1 MNRYERV
8 TYKGVNYVA
17 ERPISYVDKGLLTVR
32 KQKIALFLINQ
43 GFSLDDASNRLAVSR
58 ELLYIWYT
66 EYLKTENISDANN
79 NRKKNGGVRKKV
91 EATNIETG
99 DIILFE
105 SVAECSRYIG
115 CVDST
120 ISSYA
125 RNGRKYGKWYFKYA
139 EE

>member
-1 MNRYERV
+1 MKNEYV
-8 TYKGVNYVA
+8 TYKNKNYRVSS
-17 ERPISYVDKGLLTVR
+17 PVDYPDKGLLTVR

-43 GFSLDDASNRLAVSR
+43 GFSLDDVSEKLAVSR

-66 EYLKTENISDANN
+66 DYLKTENLSETNN
-79 NRKKNGGVRKKV
+79 NRKNGGVRKKV
-91 EATNIETG
+91 EATNVETG

-105 SVAECSRYIG
+105 SVADCARHIG
-115 CVDST
+115 CADST

-125 RNGRKYGKWYFKYA
+125 RNGRKYGKWLFKYV

>member
-1 MNRYERV
+1 MKNEYV
-8 TYKGVNYVA
+8 TYKNRRYRVSNPVDY
-17 ERPISYVDKGLLTVR
+17 PDKGLLTIR

-43 GFSLDDASNRLAVSR
+43 GFSLDDVSEKLAVSR

-66 EYLKTENISDANN
+66 DYLKTENLSDANN
-79 NRKKNGGVRKKV
+79 SRKNGGVRKKV

-105 SVAECSRYIG
+105 SVADCARHIG
-115 CVDST
+115 CADST
-120 ISSYA
+120 VSCYA
-125 RNGRKYGKWYFKYA
+125 RSGRKYGKLLFKYI